1 MAPSEITDANR
12 IFDPGGD
19 TQESFQNHNINFAS
33 LELDLTFLHSLA
45 TNTLNLQPPDSRS
58 KFDIATSQFLS
69 QLDYSVLTGQ
79 DRSFDTFEYAIHVS
93 RMERIPVTSI
103 FQPNLEQPSE
113 PEIIDT
119 SDEDT
124 VKVKNPRSTSTSK
137 PGETGPGPPTET
149 GEIPKDKQTPTQ
161 EPCIS
166 PLEDDIAT
174 SVEEGVNQQLEPK
187 CIRAKHDTTDPE
199 NLRKYLAYFP
209 LKVVKETLAR
219 TTQMA
224 RTMFSYP
231 LVRHVKSRFP
241 WLNRFRL
248 NEKVSTDTMFANC
261 QAIGGETC
269 AQVSME

>member
-1 MAPSEITDANR
+1 
-12 IFDPGGD
+12 
-19 TQESFQNHNINFAS
+19 
-33 LELDLTFLHSLA
+33 
-45 TNTLNLQPPDSRS
+45 
-58 KFDIATSQFLS
+58 
-69 QLDYSVLTGQ
+69 
-79 DRSFDTFEYAIHVS
+79 
-93 RMERIPVTSI
+93 MERIPVTSI

-124 VKVKNPRSTSTSK
+124 VKVKNPRSTCTSK
-137 PGETGPGPPTET
+137 PGKTGPGPSTET

-166 PLEDDIAT
+166 PLEADIAILA
-174 SVEEGVNQQLEPK
+174 EEGVNQQMEPK

-209 LKVVKETLAR
+209 LKVVKETLPR

-248 NEKVSTDTMFANC
+248 NEKVSTDNMFANC
-261 QAIGGETC
+261 QAVGGETC
-269 AQVSME
+269 AQVFYGMTTHCINVYGCLLYTSPSPRDQRGYRMPSSA